1 LAELSKL
8 ADIPFELSKKIK
20 KFIENNYEAIY
31 NQDDEATI
39 IKMLPPYL
47 RDEVLSNTFG
57 EVVEKIKFFHDM
69 DDVDFLW
76 KVLPLL
82 IPLKIEKTDVVY
94 WQGEYA

>member
-1 LAELSKL
+1 M
-8 ADIPFELSKKIK
+8 
-20 KFIENNYEAIY
+20 
-31 NQDDEATI
+31 I

-82 IPLKIEKTDVVY
+82 TPLKIEKTDVVY
-94 WQGEYA
+94 WQGEYAQDGNYNSIYYLL